1 MLQLRRRAPITNQAK
16 DYVMSNFNP
25 SLSALDRLEIS
36 IRIINSDEVACSLL
50 EKLLSSAE
58 AYYCKVFEME
68 ARLKI
73 ARLRLE
79 GEELHELTEN
89 LGKNRHYSHEALIS
103 DLHIFNRFIVRE
115 YGDDVPV
122 GGIFNKDPDDIR
134 DRIAVA
140 DWAGELLTAV
150 YQNRKR

>member
-1 MLQLRRRAPITNQAK
+1 MANI
-16 DYVMSNFNP
+16 NP
-25 SLSALDRLEIS
+25 SLSTLDRLEI
-36 IRIINSDEVACSLL
+36 IVRIISNDEVACNLL

-58 AYYCKVFEME
+58 AYFCKVCEME
-68 ARLKI
+68 TRLKT

-79 GEELHELTEN
+79 GEELHALTEN
-89 LGKNRHYSHEALIS
+89 LGKNRHYAHEALIS

-122 GGIFNKDPDDIR
+122 GGIFNKDPDAIL
-134 DRIAVA
+134 DRIAVS
-140 DWAGELLTAV
+140 DWAGDLLTAV

>member
-1 MLQLRRRAPITNQAK
+1 MAITNQAK
-16 DYVMSNFNP
+16 DYIMSNFNP
-25 SLSALDRLEIS
+25 SLSALDRLEI
-36 IRIINSDEVACSLL
+36 IVRIIGGDEVACSHL

-58 AYYCKVFEME
+58 AYFCKVFEME
-68 ARLKI
+68 TRLKI

-79 GEELHELTEN
+79 GEELRALTEN
-89 LGKNRHYSHEALIS
+89 LDKNRRYAHEALIA
-103 DLHIFNRFIVRE
+103 DLHIFNRFFIKE
-115 YGDDVPV
+115 FGEDVPV
-122 GGIFNKDPDDIR
+122 GGIFNKDPDAIR

>member
-1 MLQLRRRAPITNQAK
+1 
-16 DYVMSNFNP
+16 MSNFNP
-25 SLSALDRLEIS
+25 FLSTLDRLEII

-68 ARLKI
+68 AMLKI

-79 GEELHELTEN
+79 GEELHALTEN

-122 GGIFNKDPDDIR
+122 GGIFSMDPDAIY

-140 DWAGELLTAV
+140 DWTGELLTAV